1 MAVNCGVSFG
11 VCAVRL
17 TSVLVTGFP
26 APSPDN
32 SYVTD
37 KPISIAVRPNI
48 EEGQT
53 FSLRNGC
60 GCSIARFKANDTFN
74 WWEFTFQMGALEPV
88 MLSMLLG
95 TPTIQEGDGDIVG
108 QAFVGAL
115 ACDEDEPAVA
125 LEFWTQHIVGSGQDA
140 FHPYIHWV
148 FPKTVWRLGDN
159 TFEEGIAQPTVEGFS
174 RTNNLW
180 GGGPYGDGPPDD
192 EDISEG
198 GWWKTATDPP
208 SAACAPASVTPSS

>member
-11 VCAVRL
+11 ICAVRL
-17 TSVLVTGFP
+17 TQVDVTG
-26 APSPDN
+26 AVVGTPDN

-37 KPISIAVRPNI
+37 KPISVALRPNF

-74 WWEFTFQMGALEPV
+74 WWEFTFQMGALEPE
-88 MLSMLLG
+88 MLAMLVG
-95 TPTIQEGDGDIVG
+95 TPTIEDGADVVG
-108 QAFVGAL
+108 QAFAGAL
-115 ACDEDEPAVA
+115 ECDEDEPAVS

-148 FPKTVWRLGDN
+148 FPKTVWRFGDN
-159 TFEEGIAQPTVEGFS
+159 TFEEGIANPTVEGFS
-174 RTNNLW
+174 RTNNQW
-180 GGGPYGDGPPDD
+180 GGGPYGDGPPDSQ
-192 EDISEG
+192 DISEG
-198 GWWKTATDPP
+198 GWWKTADVLP
-208 SAACAPASVTPSS
+208 SAACAAATVAPSS

>member
-11 VCAVRL
+11 ICAVRV
-17 TSVLVTGFP
+17 TVVDVTGAVVDP
-26 APSPDN
+26 PGN

-37 KPISIAVRPNI
+37 KPISVALRPNF

-60 GCSIARFKANDTFN
+60 GCSIARFKAKDTFN
-74 WWEFTFQMGALEPV
+74 WWEFTFQMGALEPE

-95 TPTIQEGDGDIVG
+95 DNTIEDGADVVG
-108 QAFVGAL
+108 EAFAGAL
-115 ACDEDEPAVA
+115 ACDDDEPAVA

-140 FHPYIHWV
+140 IHPYIHWV

-159 TFEEGIAQPTVEGFS
+159 TFEEGIAQPSVEGFS
-174 RTNNLW
+174 RTNNQW
-180 GGGPYGDGPPDD
+180 GAGPYGDGPPDNQ
-192 EDISEG
+192 DISEG
-198 GWWKTATDPP
+198 GWWKTADPLP
-208 SAACAPASVTPSS
+208 TADCAAADVTSSS

>member
-11 VCAVRL
+11 ICAVRL
-17 TSVLVTGFP
+17 TKVDVTGAVLP
-26 APSPDN
+26 PPNN
-32 SYVTD
+32 SYVSD

-74 WWEFTFQMGALEPV
+74 WWEFTFQMGALEPA

-95 TPTIQEGDGDIVG
+95 TPTIEQGADIVG
-108 QAFVGAL
+108 QAFLGAL
-115 ACDEDEPAVA
+115 DCDEAEPAVA

-174 RTNNLW
+174 RTNNQW
-180 GGGPYGDGPPDD
+180 GDGPYGDGPPDGQ
-192 EDISEG
+192 DISEG
-198 GWWKTATDPP
+198 GWWKTAIAPP
-208 SAACAPASVTPSS
+208 TAACAPASVTPSS

>member
-11 VCAVRL
+11 ICAVRL
-17 TSVLVTGFP
+17 TRVDVTG
-26 APSPDN
+26 AVIAGDN

-37 KPISIAVRPNI
+37 KVISVALRPNF

-74 WWEFTFQMGALEPV
+74 WWEFTFAMGALEPE
-88 MLSMLLG
+88 MLAMLLG
-95 TPTIQEGDGDIVG
+95 TPTIEDGADVVG
-108 QAFVGAL
+108 QAFAGAL
-115 ACDEDEPAVA
+115 ECDEDEPAVA

-159 TFEEGIAQPTVEGFS
+159 TFEEGIANPTVEGFS
-174 RTNNLW
+174 RTNNQW
-180 GGGPYGDGPPDD
+180 GAGPYGDGPPDD
-192 EDISEG
+192 QDISEG
-198 GWWKTATDPP
+198 GWWKTDDDLPTADC
-208 SAACAPASVTPSS
+208 AAAAVTSTS

>member
-11 VCAVRL
+11 VCAVRV
-17 TSVLVTGFP
+17 TKVDVTGAVV
-26 APSPDN
+26 APPDN

-37 KPISIAVRPNI
+37 NPISIAVRPNF

-74 WWEFTFQMGALEPV
+74 WWEFTFAMGSLEPV
-88 MLSMLLG
+88 MLNMLLG
-95 TPTIQEGDGDIVG
+95 SEPIEDGADVVG
-108 QAFVGAL
+108 QAFAGAL

-125 LEFWTQHIVGSGQDA
+125 LEFWTQHIVGSGQDSI
-140 FHPYIHWV
+140 HPYIHWT

-159 TFEEGIAQPTVEGFS
+159 TFEEGIANPTVEGFS
-174 RTNNLW
+174 RTNGQW
-180 GGGPYGDGPPDD
+180 GSGPYGDGPPDD
-192 EDISEG
+192 QDISEG
-198 GWWKTATDPP
+198 GWWKEDNGLPTADC
-208 SAACAPASVTPSS
+208 AAADVASTS